1 MRRFA
6 VWLALLA
13 LVVPAAAWAHATL
26 RSEFPG
32 FQQELQRGPAFVRL
46 QFDQIV
52 QLPTIEVLDQQGH
65 NHAAPAIAR
74 GLDVSAKV
82 RRLPTGTYTVRWH
95 VLSSD
100 GHVVSGVWTFGVRVK
115 ALPPTEAYGASGP
128 TRTEHIVRWLYFLAL
143 AFVIG
148 ALGFRLVVLRGLA
161 VPPAVEKRLLLL
173 AGVGVAGVLEVGI
186 AAFLLRCEDVLQL
199 PFGKFLYGD
208 LSPISGGTR
217 YGKTFVAMTLG
228 FALVAAFVYLAW
240 LLDRPRLLVPALA
253 LALTFVAGLS
263 VSGHDAVDPGSSWKS
278 ELADWVH
285 LSAVSLW
292 IGGLVALAAVWR
304 VAPALRREFFAR
316 FSRLATIL
324 VALVLAA
331 GTYLAIVRLPHL
343 HDLWRYGYGQ
353 VLLVKLSLVAVVLA
367 WGFAHRF
374 LVRPALAGAG
384 DGFLVR
390 VGRSVTGEMTV
401 GIAVLLV
408 AAVLVDSRP
417 PPQPSSSSSSRA
429 AYSGAVGSSSWRK

>member
-1 MRRFA
+1 MKRLVLLGLA
-6 VWLALLA
+6 VALLA
-13 LVVPAAAWAHATL
+13 PAAASAHATL

-32 FQQELQRGPAFVRL
+32 FQQELQRGPAFVKL
-46 QFDQIV
+46 HFDQYV
-52 QLPTIEVLDQQGH
+52 QLPVIEVLDTHGV
-65 NHAAPAIAR
+65 NHALPAVAS
-74 GLDVSAKV
+74 GTDVTAKV
-82 RRLPTGTYTVRWH
+82 RTLPTGPYTIRWH

-115 ALPPTEAYGASGP
+115 ALPPTEAYGATGP
-128 TRTEHIVRWLYFLAL
+128 SRTEHVVRWLYFLSLAL
-143 AFVIG
+143 VIG
-148 ALGFRLVVLRGLA
+148 ALGFRLIVLRGLA

-173 AGVGVAGVLEVGI
+173 AGAGAAGVLEVGI

-217 YGKTFVAMTLG
+217 YGKTFVAVTLG
-228 FALVAAFVYLAW
+228 FALVTAFIYLAW
-240 LLDRPRLLVPALA
+240 LLDRTRLLAPALA
-253 LALTFVAGLS
+253 LAVFFAGGLS

-292 IGGLVALAAVWR
+292 IGGLVALAVVWR
-304 VAPALRREFFAR
+304 AAPALRRDFFAR
-316 FSRLATIL
+316 FSRLATVL

-353 VLLVKLSLVAVVLA
+353 VLLVKLALVAVVLA
-367 WGFAHRF
+367 WGGAHRF

-384 DGFLVR
+384 DGFLTR

-401 GIAVLLV
+401 GIAVLLA
-408 AAVLVDSRP
+408 AAVLTDSKP
-417 PPQPSSSSSSRA
+417 PPRPASTTVAQA
-429 AYSGAVGSSSWRK
+429 ANR

>member
-1 MRRFA
+1 MRR
-6 VWLALLA
+6 VCLWLAVLA

-26 RSEFPG
+26 RGEFPG

-46 QFDQIV
+46 HFDQIV
-52 QLPTIEVLDQQGH
+52 QLPTIEVLDQHGV
-65 NHAAPAIAR
+65 NHAAPAVSSGRSI
-74 GLDVSAKV
+74 SAKV
-82 RRLPTGTYTVRWH
+82 RRLPTGPYTVRWH

-100 GHVVSGVWTFGVRVK
+100 GHVVSGVWTFGVRVA

-128 TRTEHIVRWLYFLAL
+128 TRTEHVVRWLYFLAL
-143 AFVIG
+143 ALVIG
-148 ALGFRLVVLRGLA
+148 AIGFRLVVLRGLK

-173 AGVGVAGVLEVGI
+173 AGVGAAGVLEVGI
-186 AAFLLRCEDVLQL
+186 LAFLLRCEDVLQL

-208 LSPISGGTR
+208 LSPISSGTR

-228 FALVAAFVYLAW
+228 FALVAAFIYLAW
-240 LLDRPRLLVPALA
+240 LLDRPPLLVPALG
-253 LALTFVAGLS
+253 LALVFAGGLS
-263 VSGHDAVDPGSSWKS
+263 VSGHSALDPGSSWKS

-292 IGGLVALAAVWR
+292 IGGLVALAVVWGA
-304 VAPALRREFFAR
+304 APALRREFFAR
-316 FSRLATIL
+316 FSRLATML

-343 HDLWRYGYGQ
+343 HDLWRFGYGQ

-367 WGFAHRF
+367 WGAAHRF
-374 LVRPALAGAG
+374 FVRPSLAGAG

-408 AAVLVDSRP
+408 AAVLTDSKP
-417 PPQPSSSSSSRA
+417 PPQASSSSSRA
-429 AYSGAVGSSSWRK
+429 AYAGAVGSSSWRK